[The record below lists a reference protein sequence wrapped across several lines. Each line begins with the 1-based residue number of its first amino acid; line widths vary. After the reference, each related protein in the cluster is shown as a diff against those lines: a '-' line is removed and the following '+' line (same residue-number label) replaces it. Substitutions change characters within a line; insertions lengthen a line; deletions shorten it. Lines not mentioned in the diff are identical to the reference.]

1 MNRIA
6 GRARDYDWS
15 YIFVVIVFMSFAIR
29 DAFTGSARFFLSSM
43 NVYFIWFVPDIL
55 AFSVMGMF
63 VYQQFVVR
71 KNAAGMFFF
80 GATLFSYMVS
90 IYFYQQNFLTFV
102 SGMKMFAPL
111 YVGFC
116 FYDRSV
122 VEMRWVRIVLFILL
136 VIVTV
141 GVLVNPYYE
150 YPWTGETVTAFGVE
164 KAAVNVWWD
173 GSGETRYGGITGDS
187 TMAGFMICFTYMLIA
202 PYIMLLV
209 NIALWP
215 IIIWALVLTT
225 SKTALGIFCIYG
237 AMFLVSRLLGSR
249 ERVMLFLRRA
259 ALLSFLCLLVPVV
272 LMIAL
277 GGTDLGGYSVQL
289 LSIADRINN
298 TWQLPFKYVAEL
310 FPLGLVLGC
319 GIGCFAY
326 PMDYTAM
333 VKYSVPLDNFYLT
346 TYINMGIPF
355 LVYIAMQIRSVR
367 YCLDP
372 IKLSLM
378 TIFNIYAI
386 TVQCY
391 GPSFATLV
399 AGYIF
404 SDVFAGHAKAKEKR
418 PIRVGSRHEGAPTSV
433 PAVG

>member
-6 GRARDYDWS
+6 GRMRDRDWS
-15 YIFVVIVFMSFAIR
+15 YLFVVGVFMSFAIR

-43 NVYFIWFVPDIL
+43 GVYPLWFVPDLL
-55 AFSVMGMF
+55 AFATMAMF

-80 GATLFSYMVS
+80 GATVFSYIMS

-102 SGMKMFAPL
+102 SGMKMFAPI

-122 VEMRWVRIVLFILL
+122 VEMRWARIVLFILL

-150 YPWTGETVTAFGVE
+150 YPWTGESITAFGVE
-164 KAAVNVWWD
+164 KQAVNVWWD
-173 GSGETRYGGITGDS
+173 ASGETRYGGITGDS
-187 TMAGFMICFTYMLIA
+187 TMAAFMICFTYMLIA
-202 PYIMLLV
+202 PYVPLLLSFV
-209 NIALWP
+209 LWP
-215 IIIWALVLTT
+215 ALIYALVLTT
-225 SKTALGIFCIYG
+225 SKTALGIFCIYL
-237 AMFLVSRLLGSR
+237 AMFLVCRMLGSR
-249 ERVMLFLRRA
+249 ERAMLFLRRT
-259 ALLSFLCLLVPVV
+259 ALLSFLTLLVPIV

-277 GGTDLGGYSVQL
+277 GGIDLGGLSPQL
-289 LSIADRINN
+289 LSMADRINN

-310 FPLGLVLGC
+310 FPLGLFLGC

-346 TYINMGIPF
+346 TYINMGFPF

-367 YCLDP
+367 YCPDP
-372 IKLSLM
+372 IKLGLM

-404 SDVFAGHAKAKEKR
+404 SDVFAGHSKAKEKSPVPVEPR
-418 PIRVGSRHEGAPTSV
+418 SRGMQSPVA
-433 PAVG
+433 AAG